1 LQERRTK
8 QWWLTK
14 LGLTIVGK
22 KGIGDLKKA
31 SKNGKKTLDGSLR
44 HILTISKDT
53 AYGKE
58 HHFDEILAAKTP
70 EELFGLYQKNV
81 QINDY
86 EHLRP
91 YIERHKNG
99 EPDILFPGKP
109 KIYVTTSGT
118 TKEPK
123 WIPVT
128 EEYYRNVYKIMS
140 QIWYYCF
147 MKTKPRVY
155 YGKSLSI
162 MGKAVEGAAPDGTL
176 YGSISGVIQRDVP
189 GFMKK
194 TYSAP
199 IEIFQI
205 ADYNAR
211 YYALM
216 RLGLSQNVSIIVTA
230 NPSTLIEMQL
240 KVNEFFDE
248 FCEDIEKGTLSG
260 RFNIPDEIRAAIQPF
275 IKPKP
280 QRAAELRK
288 LKARY
293 GTLLP
298 RHYWPDL
305 QVVTCWFCG
314 NTKIYYDRV
323 RDSFPPAC
331 VFHEFG
337 YISSECKAGVVLESN
352 SRDTVLFGHKNYIEF
367 IHESDIDNPNPRI
380 YQAYEVEEGQRYC
393 MLVTTCSGLYRYNT
407 DDLVEI
413 TGFYN
418 EFPMIEFIQKTN
430 GIVSLT
436 GEKIHERQFIEAA
449 HETEKTTG
457 KKLLF
462 FVGFA
467 DPQKSSYTFYY
478 EFENQ
483 HITMTEAENFTAR
496 LDLCLQEY
504 NPEYKEKRVSNR
516 IKTPETA
523 LLVTE
528 SFERFKAACL
538 DRGYRDGQFK
548 LNLLMQDEKRHAMFK
563 ELVKA

>member
-1 LQERRTK
+1 MKEKRTK

-22 KGIGDLKKA
+22 KGIWELNKA
-31 SKNGKKTLDGSLR
+31 SKNGKKTMDRSLR
-44 HILTISKDT
+44 HILTTSKNT
-53 AYGKE
+53 VFGKE
-58 HHFDEILAAKTP
+58 HHFDEILSAKTP
-70 EELFGLYQKNV
+70 EELFSLYQKNV
-81 QINDY
+81 RINDY
-86 EHLRP
+86 ENLRP

-99 EPDILFPGKP
+99 EPGILFPGKP

-118 TKEPK
+118 TREPK

-128 EEYYRNVYKIMS
+128 EEYYRNVYKTMS

-162 MGKAVEGAAPDGTL
+162 LGKAVEGAAPDGTL

-199 IEIFQI
+199 TEIFQI
-205 ADYNAR
+205 SDYNAR
-211 YYALM
+211 YYAIM
-216 RLGLSQNVSIIVTA
+216 RIGLAQNVSIIVTA

-240 KVNEFFDE
+240 KVNEFFDD

-260 RFNIPDEIRAAIQPF
+260 KFDISDEIRAAIQPF
-275 IKPKP
+275 IKPYP
-280 QRAAELRK
+280 QRAAELRR

-293 GTLLP
+293 ETLLP
-298 RHYWPDL
+298 KHYWPDL

-323 RDSFPPAC
+323 RDSFPSDC

-337 YISSECKAGVVLESN
+337 YISSECKAGVVLKSN
-352 SRDTVLFGHKNYIEF
+352 CRDTVLFGHKNYIEF
-367 IHESDIDNPNPRI
+367 IHESDLENPNPRI
-380 YQAYEVEEGQRYC
+380 YQAYEVQEGQRYC

-407 DDLVEI
+407 DDIVEI
-413 TGFYN
+413 SGFYN
-418 EFPMIEFIQKTN
+418 DFPNIEFIQKVN

-436 GEKIHERQFIEAA
+436 GEKLHEQQFIGAVR
-449 HETEKTTG
+449 ETEKKTG
-457 KKLLF
+457 KIAPF

-467 DPQKSSYTFYY
+467 DPQKSCYKFYY
-478 EFENQ
+478 EFADQN
-483 HITMTEAENFTAR
+483 ISVTEAEEFTAC
-496 LDLCLQEY
+496 LDKCLQEY
-504 NPEYKEKRVSNR
+504 NPEYRDKRASSR
-516 IKTPETA
+516 LKAPESA
-523 LLVTE
+523 LLRPE

-548 LNLLMQDEKRHAMFK
+548 VNLLMQDEKRHAMFK
-563 ELVKA
+563 ELVK